1 MKNQP
6 SRSSQPESLEQRL
19 STHPELRAKIEG
31 LLSVVENAQGDI
43 VKASEAEQRVFEEIR
58 QLSQVALQSWAVK
71 QQRQQ
76 SEAFSLENPSA
87 HRGGKKNSIGTA
99 GSGLSRS

>member
-58 QLSQVALQSWAVK
+58 QLSQVALPGFLTSK
-71 QQRQQ
+71 
-76 SEAFSLENPSA
+76 SGTGPLNC
-87 HRGGKKNSIGTA
+87 KKDNNHKAS
-99 GSGLSRS
+99 SRLNL